1 MPLVSRINLSAVL
14 NLGVLVITLSF
25 TACTTRSTLDAF
37 SINADSSAPVVKLYA
52 MDCGTLEV
60 PDADIFGSKGE
71 YQGVSGIM
79 PVTCFLIRHPRGDLL
94 WDAGLPDELHSK
106 PDPDAAE
113 LKGIARQ
120 FVPVTLESQLVSLGV
135 SVSDVEYF
143 SISHSHFDHV
153 GNANLFSGSTTI
165 LSKAE
170 FEHMFSDESRQRPDF
185 KRYHLLEHENVELFS
200 GNYDV
205 FGDGSVEILE
215 MPGHT
220 PGHSVL
226 KVDLINA
233 GTVLLTGDLYH
244 FEQSRERRITPAF
257 NFDIPM
263 TLRSMDTFEA
273 LAKKER
279 ARVFISHSI
288 VARHWLPR
296 PPEYLD

>member
-1 MPLVSRINLSAVL
+1 MRGIVNGGILLLALFV
-14 NLGVLVITLSF
+14 
-25 TACTTRSTLDAF
+25 TACTTTPGAKSGQTL
-37 SINADSSAPVVKLYA
+37 KLYA

-60 PDADIFGSKGE
+60 PDANIFGSKGE
-71 YQGVSGIM
+71 YKGIAGTM
-79 PVTCFLIRHPRGDLL
+79 PVTCFLIRHPQGDLV
-94 WDAGLPDELHSK
+94 WDAGLPDELHTK

-120 FVPVTLESQLVSLGV
+120 FVPVTLESQLNSLGV
-135 SVSDVEYF
+135 PVSDVEYF

-153 GNANLFSGSTTI
+153 GNANLFSGSTAI
-165 LSKAE
+165 LSRAE
-170 FEHMFSDESRQRPDF
+170 YEHMFSDESRLRPDF
-185 KRYHLLEHENVELFS
+185 NRYNELESKGVKLFS
-200 GNYDV
+200 GSHDV

-226 KVDLINA
+226 KVDLINT

-244 FEQSRERRITPAF
+244 FEQSRERRITPSF
-257 NFDIPM
+257 NTDIPM
-263 TLRSMDTFEA
+263 TLESMDRFEA

-279 ARVFISHSI
+279 ARVFISHSV
-288 VARHWLPR
+288 VARNWLPR

>member
-1 MPLVSRINLSAVL
+1 MRGIVNGGILLLALFV
-14 NLGVLVITLSF
+14 
-25 TACTTRSTLDAF
+25 TACTTTPGAKSGQTL
-37 SINADSSAPVVKLYA
+37 KLYA

-60 PDADIFGSKGE
+60 PDANIFGSKGE
-71 YQGVSGIM
+71 YKGIAGTM
-79 PVTCFLIRHPRGDLL
+79 PVTCFLIRHPQGDLV
-94 WDAGLPDELHSK
+94 WDAGLPDELHTK

-120 FVPVTLESQLVSLGV
+120 FVPVTLESQLNSLGV
-135 SVSDVEYF
+135 PVSDVEYF

-153 GNANLFSGSTTI
+153 GNANLFSGSTAI
-165 LSKAE
+165 LSRE
-170 FEHMFSDESRQRPDF
+170 EYEHMFSDESRQRPDF
-185 KRYHLLEHENVELFS
+185 SRYNQLESDSVKLFS
-200 GNYDV
+200 GSHDV

-226 KVDLINA
+226 KVDLINT

-244 FEQSRERRITPAF
+244 FEQSRERRITPSF
-257 NFDIPM
+257 NTDIPM
-263 TLRSMDTFEA
+263 TLESMDRFEA

-279 ARVFISHSI
+279 ARVFISHSV
-288 VARHWLPR
+288 VARNWLPR